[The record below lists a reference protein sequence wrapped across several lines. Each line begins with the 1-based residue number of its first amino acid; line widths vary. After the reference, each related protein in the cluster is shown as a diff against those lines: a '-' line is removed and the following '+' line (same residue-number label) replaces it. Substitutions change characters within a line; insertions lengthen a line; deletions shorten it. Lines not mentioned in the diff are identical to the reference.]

1 MFAPFSANGRAK
13 MSTYQLRKNGFWRG
27 SIAVM
32 GGVLFLLSG
41 YGSVAAQERP
51 TESQILHALTP
62 PPVTRAL
69 TDTPS
74 PSDVKRR
81 ALIKNLRSTARTRSL
96 TGDERDQ
103 LAEVT
108 KDRPSIDLEIYFDYN
123 SSKISSKAIPDL
135 ENLGRALGNETLKG
149 GVYLIGGHTD
159 AKGGTEYN
167 QGLSERRAQ
176 AVKNFLVDR
185 FRLGDDT
192 LVSAGYGK
200 GQLKNTANPFAA
212 ENRRVKITNLETK
225 QEAAK

>member
-1 MFAPFSANGRAK
+1 MSIYRLRENGI
-13 MSTYQLRKNGFWRG
+13 LRG

-32 GGVLFLLSG
+32 GAFLLFSG
-41 YGSVAAQERP
+41 CGSVGAQERP
-51 TESQILHALTP
+51 SESQILHALTP

-74 PSDVKRR
+74 ASDVKRR
-81 ALIKNLRSTARTRSL
+81 AVVKNLRSASRTRSL
-96 TGDERDQ
+96 TGDEREQ

-123 SSKISSKAIPDL
+123 SSKISPKAVPDL
-135 ENLGRALGNETLKG
+135 VNLGRALGNDTLKG

-159 AKGGTEYN
+159 AKGGTDYN

-176 AVKNFLVDR
+176 AVKEFLVDR
-185 FRLGDDT
+185 FRLSDDT

-200 GQLKNTANPFAA
+200 EQLKNSANPFAA
-212 ENRRVKITNLETK
+212 ENRRVQITNLETK